1 MGFERMTVSEQVTRT
16 DATKQIASRVVNECL
31 RVKPGEQVVLVTW
44 DHTVDQAAALALE
57 VEKASGV
64 STTMLM
70 SNDFYWSYLKGVPEE
85 QFGRRQKGF
94 LSLLD
99 GTDAMIQLGGPKD
112 PSEYTR
118 LSGERL
124 AKQIDGQQEVAD
136 KLVARKIRNIFLPF
150 GLVTR
155 ERAKQYGFDYDNW
168 MRITNNSINVDH
180 NKITALG
187 HKLADKIRNGKNVRV
202 TASNGTD
209 LRFRLK
215 GRPVHVRDGI
225 LDEEDLKLGTQF
237 ESLPAGVLE
246 TAVDEQSAEG
256 VIRFDQPTALAGKML
271 SGLKWEFK
279 NGHLSYY
286 DAIMNLDSFKKLY
299 DNAQGDKD
307 LIASLAI
314 GLNPGAETIG
324 FFTDRIVQGTVSI
337 AIGGNNGMGG
347 DNKTIFGNEG
357 TLKKPTLEIDG
368 AKLISDGKL
377 QL

>member
-1 MGFERMTVSEQVTRT
+1 MTISEQIART
-16 DATKQIASRVVNECL
+16 DPTKQIASRVVNECL

-70 SNDFYWSYLKGVPEE
+70 PNEFYWSYLKEVPEE
-85 QFGRRQKGF
+85 QFARPQKGF

-118 LSGERL
+118 LPGERL
-124 AKQIDGQQEVAD
+124 AKQIDGQQAIAD
-136 KLVARKIRNIFLPF
+136 KTVARKIRSIFLPF
-150 GLVTR
+150 GLATR

-209 LRFRLK
+209 LRFKLK

-225 LDEEDLKLGTQF
+225 LDDEDLKQGTQF
-237 ESLPAGVLE
+237 ESLPSGVLE
-246 TAVDEQSAEG
+246 TAVDEHSAEG

-271 SGLKWEFK
+271 SGLKYEFM
-279 NGHLSYY
+279 NGHLSHY
-286 DAIMNLDSFKKLY
+286 DAIMNLDSFKKFY

-307 LIASLAI
+307 LIGSLAI

-337 AIGGNNGMGG
+337 AIGGNNGIGG

-357 TLKKPTLEIDG
+357 TLKKPTLEVDG
-368 AKLISDGKL
+368 VRLISDGKF